1 MQAYDQDLEQISY
14 IETENEVTEFI
25 SIPRGVYL
33 SRTHQKK
40 GRRKHAHTCIE
51 MAYVLS
57 GTAMHAI
64 YLKDGTVIKEPLTMG
79 NYYIIDYNASHI
91 LYDVSKDFFLVN
103 FLFQPSFID
112 DSLDKYES
120 VGNVLKVVFK
130 DAHLSTLNESV
141 VNRIY
146 YDNDNTVRKIFDK
159 AWDVY
164 SQKLPGYR
172 DLLRCYVSEIL
183 IFSTRSILPNDLGK
197 KHAVVSI
204 RDYINEH
211 FSEDISL
218 GKICKER
225 CLNVSYTSRK
235 FKEIIGV
242 SFETYLQNIRI
253 QNACTMLIETNDSVE
268 AIVEKVGYT
277 DYDSFRRVFKRILNT
292 SPLKYRALF
301 R

>member
-1 MQAYDQDLEQISY
+1 MQAYEQDLEQISY

-112 DSLDKYES
+112 DSLDKY
-120 VGNVLKVVFK
+120 K
-130 DAHLSTLNESV
+130 
-141 VNRIY
+141 
-146 YDNDNTVRKIFDK
+146 
-159 AWDVY
+159 
-164 SQKLPGYR
+164 P
-172 DLLRCYVSEIL
+172 
-183 IFSTRSILPNDLGK
+183 
-197 KHAVVSI
+197 
-204 RDYINEH
+204 
-211 FSEDISL
+211 
-218 GKICKER
+218 
-225 CLNVSYTSRK
+225 
-235 FKEIIGV
+235 
-242 SFETYLQNIRI
+242 
-253 QNACTMLIETNDSVE
+253 IEQWQ
-268 AIVEKVGYT
+268 
-277 DYDSFRRVFKRILNT
+277 
-292 SPLKYRALF
+292 
-301 R
+301 